1 MSYLNSLS
9 IFTTTSSLLGIPY
22 EPYQL
27 RPDRNI
33 LHLSAFQLTDS
44 GVLTISDGVS
54 SNREMLCWPGLS
66 LIMSV
71 NVVLGSAE
79 TFRIVKSGDD
89 AMLC

>member
-1 MSYLNSLS
+1 MSYLLIAITEFAFDLYNYFKSTWNS
-9 IFTTTSSLLGIPY
+9 Y
-22 EPYQL
+22 EPFQL

-44 GVLTISDGVS
+44 GVLIISHGVS

-71 NVVLGSAE
+71 DVVLGSAE
-79 TFRIVKSGDD
+79 HCEERR
-89 AMLC
+89 